1 MPTET
6 RTKITYDS
14 ASIHSSPTTVTV
26 ASRTGNTRPGG
37 LNFGAPPG
45 ESPTQRQRRSESPE
59 RIFVWGPCLG
69 NLLKAR
75 EHAGIVTPLD
85 LACLFGKHLYRLTG
99 SP

>member
-14 ASIHSSPTTVTV
+14 ASIHSSPTTVTVTV

-45 ESPTQRQRRSESPE
+45 ESPTQWQRRSESPA
-59 RIFVWGPCLG
+59 RIFVWGP
-69 NLLKAR
+69 
-75 EHAGIVTPLD
+75 
-85 LACLFGKHLYRLTG
+85 
-99 SP
+99 